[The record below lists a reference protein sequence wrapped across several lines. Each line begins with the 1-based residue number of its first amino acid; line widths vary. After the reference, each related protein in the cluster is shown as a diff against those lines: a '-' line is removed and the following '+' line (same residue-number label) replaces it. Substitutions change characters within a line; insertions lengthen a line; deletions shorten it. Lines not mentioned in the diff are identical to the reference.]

1 MKANEPA
8 RRPGLPSYLNGVIA
22 GDYASY
28 DFNANASAKQLRAS
42 GFVQRPFWTN
52 LWGGVGEG
60 IR

>member
-42 GFVQRPFWTN
+42 AFVQPLLQAVIDTDALRS
-52 LWGGVGEG
+52 
-60 IR
+60 